1 MQLISSYL
9 YPNKIDV
16 FTNSINVWKVERY
29 RQVYQRNLKVYRGV
43 DNRIDIQVKNLDQ
56 KPYDITGFSIIM
68 NIVEKETQE
77 LLLQKECEIK
87 SLSQGRIY
95 VTLTANDLLS
105 VNPGHYQY
113 SLIKESRSNIDSTDY
128 SVLSREVLYLD
139 SQYGSE
145 GTIQVFANVYSEPKP
160 SLVIKEFRE
169 EVDQDFNT
177 PSIFYS
183 SIIDAKP
190 QLSTETTVHTFRF
203 YMTNY
208 NGEVVIQG
216 SQSEGANPHIWND
229 IVTYDVVSSD
239 LQYATVTGK
248 YYWLRVK
255 HTPGRVTSV
264 AEFVVAQTILNSYTV
279 SIRNPGSGYQVGDT
293 ITISGSRLGGATPDQ
308 NLVITVASI
317 DVNGQVQTVT
327 WEGNSYAGVKTFV
340 VSGNNAPSG
349 TLDKFIYR

>member
-16 FTNSINVWKVERY
+16 FTNSIAVWKAERY
-29 RQVYQRNLKVYRGV
+29 RKVYQRNLKVYRGV

-56 KPYDITGFSIIM
+56 KPYDITGFSILI

-77 LLLQKECEIK
+77 LLLQKECETK

-95 VTLTANDLLS
+95 VNLSADDLLTI
-105 VNPGHYQY
+105 NPGHYQY
-113 SLIKESRSNIDSTDY
+113 SLIKEVRSNVDSTDY
-128 SVLSREVLYLD
+128 TVSSREILYLD
-139 SQYGSE
+139 SQYGSA

-160 SLVIKEFRE
+160 SIIIKEFRE
-169 EVDQDFNT
+169 DVDQDLNT
-177 PSIFYS
+177 PPIFYS

-190 QLSTETTVHTFRF
+190 QLSTESTVHTFRF

-216 SQSEGANPHIWND
+216 SQSEGANPHVWND
-229 IVTYDVVSSD
+229 IVSYDVTSSD

-255 HTPGRVTSV
+255 HTPGKVTSI
-264 AEFVVAQTILNSYTV
+264 AEFVVAQTILNEYTV

-293 ITISGSRLGGATPDQ
+293 VTISGARLGGATPDQ
-308 NLVITVASI
+308 NLIVTVSSIGAGGQIHSITW
-317 DVNGQVQTVT
+317 Q
-327 WEGNSYAGVKTFV
+327 GNSYAGVKTFV
-340 VSGNNAPSG
+340 VSGDNTPSG
-349 TLDKFIYR
+349 TIDKILYR